1 MFAQLS
7 RWHGSASDT
16 RIPLDIRVRVVSADL
31 FTPLELRGTEIPN
44 RVMVSPMC
52 QYSCE
57 GRDGLATDWHHTHLV
72 SRAVGGAGLVMTE
85 ATAVEPRGRI
95 SPQDLGVWSDDHAD
109 ALVGITASIRAQGS
123 VPGIQLAHA
132 GRKASTTRPWEGGD
146 PITGSGGW
154 ETVAPSPDPY
164 PHGTGTT
171 PTREMTADDVAAVI
185 DAFRDAAV
193 RARDAGFRVAEIH
206 AAHGYL
212 LHEFLSP
219 VTNDRTDAYGGG
231 FEGRTRLIREV
242 ASAVREVWPEDDP
255 LFVRISATDWLP
267 DRESWTVDD
276 SIRLAD
282 DLAPLG
288 VDLIDVSAGGI
299 HPDQRI
305 PSTGPGYQ
313 ERYARRIKQESESD
327 VAVGAVGG
335 ITTPEQADALV
346 SNGRADLAIV
356 GREHLR
362 DPYFALHAAQQL
374 DRLEDVEVP
383 VQYRR
388 AF

>member
-1 MFAQLS
+1 
-7 RWHGSASDT
+7 
-16 RIPLDIRVRVVSADL
+16 
-31 FTPLELRGTEIPN
+31 
-44 RVMVSPMC
+44 MVSPMC

-57 GRDGLATDWHHTHLV
+57 GRDGLATDWHHTHLA

-95 SPQDLGVWSDDHAD
+95 TPHDLGIWSDDHTD
-109 ALVGITASIRAQGS
+109 ALADITASIREQGS

-132 GRKASTTRPWEGGD
+132 GRKASKTRPWEGSD
-146 PITGSGGW
+146 PITDDDGW
-154 ETVAPSPDPY
+154 ETIAPSATPWPY
-164 PHGTGTT
+164 EEETV
-171 PTREMTADDVAAVI
+171 PTREMTSDDIDDLIDSFRAA
-185 DAFRDAAV
+185 AE
-193 RARDAGFRVAEIH
+193 RAHEAGFRVAEIH

-219 VTNDRTDAYGGG
+219 VTNQRDDEYGGS
-231 FEGRTRLIREV
+231 FRNRTRLLREITTEIRD
-242 ASAVREVWPEDDP
+242 VWPDDDP

-267 DRESWTVDD
+267 DRESWDV
-276 SIRLAD
+276 SQSVRLAD
-282 DLAPLG
+282 DLASLG

-299 HPDQRI
+299 HPDQQI

-313 ERYARRIKQESESD
+313 ERYARRVKQDSDED

-335 ITTPEQADALV
+335 ITTAEQADALV
-346 SNGRADLAIV
+346 RNERADLAIV

-362 DPYFALHAAQQL
+362 DPYFALHAAQEL
-374 DRLEDVEVP
+374 DRLDDVEVP
-383 VQYRR
+383 VQYHR

>member
-1 MFAQLS
+1 M
-7 RWHGSASDT
+7 
-16 RIPLDIRVRVVSADL
+16 SADL

-57 GRDGLATDWHHTHLV
+57 GRDGLPTDWHHTHLV

-85 ATAVEPRGRI
+85 ATAVEARGRI
-95 SPQDLGVWSDDHAD
+95 TPHDLGIWSDAHTG
-109 ALVGITASIRAQGS
+109 ALREITSSIRDRGS

-132 GRKASTTRPWEGGD
+132 GRKASKTRPWEGSQ
-146 PITGSGGW
+146 PLTGEDGW
-154 ETVAPSPDPY
+154 ETIAPSADPWPY
-164 PHGTGTT
+164 EDGETA
-171 PTREMTADDVAAVI
+171 TRAMTEGDIADVV
-185 DAFRDAAV
+185 DAFRTAAE
-193 RARDAGFRVAEIH
+193 RAHDAGFRVAEVH

-219 VTNDRTDAYGGG
+219 VTNHRDDDYGGD
-231 FEGRTRLIREV
+231 FEGRTRLLREV
-242 ASAVREVWPEDDP
+242 VGAVREVWPDDDP
-255 LFVRISATDWLP
+255 LFVRVSATDWLP
-267 DRESWTVDD
+267 DRESWTVED

-282 DLAPLG
+282 TLAPLG
-288 VDLIDVSAGGI
+288 VDLVDVSAGGI

-313 ERYARRIKQESESD
+313 ERYARRVRQESEESI
-327 VAVGAVGG
+327 AVGAVGG
-335 ITTPEQADALV
+335 ITTAEQADALIR
-346 SNGRADLAIV
+346 NGRGDLAIV

-362 DPYFALHAAQQL
+362 DPYFALHAAREL
-374 DRLEDVEVP
+374 DRLDADGIEVP
-383 VQYRR
+383 VQYDR

>member
-1 MFAQLS
+1 M
-7 RWHGSASDT
+7 
-16 RIPLDIRVRVVSADL
+16 SADL
-31 FTPLELRGTEIPN
+31 FTPLELRGTEFPN

-52 QYSCE
+52 QYSCD
-57 GRDGLATDWHHTHLV
+57 GRDGRPTDWHRTHLA

-85 ATAVEPRGRI
+85 ATAVEARGRI
-95 SPQDLGVWSDDHAD
+95 TPHDLGIWSDEHAD
-109 ALVGITASIRAQGS
+109 ALAGITAEIRDRGS

-132 GRKASTTRPWEGGD
+132 GRKASKTRPWEGREPLAGD
-146 PITGSGGW
+146 DGW
-154 ETVAPSPDPY
+154 ETIAPSDAPWPY
-164 PHGTGTT
+164 EDGETA
-171 PTREMTADDVAAVI
+171 TRAMTEDDVETVI
-185 DAFRDAAV
+185 DAFRAAAE
-193 RARDAGFRVAEIH
+193 RAHDAGFRVAEIH

-219 VTNDRTDAYGGG
+219 VTNRRDDAYGGD
-231 FEGRTRLIREV
+231 FEGRSRLLREV
-242 ASAVREVWPEDDP
+242 TSAVREVWPDDEP

-267 DRESWTVDD
+267 ERDSWTVDD

-282 DLAPLG
+282 DLASLG

-313 ERYARRIKQESESD
+313 ERYARRVKQESAAD
-327 VAVGAVGG
+327 VAVGTVGG
-335 ITTPEQADALV
+335 ITTPEQADALIR
-346 SNGRADLAIV
+346 NGRGDLAIV

-362 DPYFALHAAQQL
+362 DPYFTLTAARTL
-374 DRLEDVEVP
+374 DRLDDVEVP
-383 VQYRR
+383 AQYRR